1 MRTLVVGG
9 GGPIGQAVV
18 RAFLARGDEA
28 FWTSRQAAPP
38 PGTINGHVHADRN
51 RPDDI
56 AQILRDQQ
64 IDTVVDMVAY
74 SEVSTRPLLSVL
86 EHRLQRYV
94 LVSSC
99 DVYRNYG
106 LLHRIEA
113 GDADASPLGETAPL
127 RTRRFPYRGDTV
139 RDPDAPDRWMDDYD
153 KIPIEAAVRDMT
165 CDWTILRLP
174 MVYGPGDRQRRFRW
188 AITPMVSQAP
198 LLQAPKTWL
207 NWKTTY
213 GFIDNVAAAVAHC
226 TADRRAANATFN
238 VADEPAMRHH
248 SWIDRFRKATGWT
261 GTVEPTETDT
271 PFSRAIV
278 ALDLSVPLDVS
289 AQRLFTDLEFT
300 PPVAPDTAARL
311 TVADEAARHG
321 PG

>member
-1 MRTLVVGG
+1 MRTLVIGG

-28 FWTSRQAAPP
+28 FWTSRQPNPP
-38 PGTINGHVHADRN
+38 QGAINGHVHVDRN

-56 AQILRDQQ
+56 ARILHDRQIE
-64 IDTVVDMVAY
+64 TVVDMVAY
-74 SEVSTRPLLSVL
+74 SEASTRPLLSAL
-86 EHRLQRYV
+86 EGRLQRYV

-106 LLHRIEA
+106 LLHRLET
-113 GDADASPLGETAPL
+113 GDADASPLSETAPL
-127 RTRRFPYRGDTV
+127 RTRRFPYRLDTA
-139 RDPDAPDRWMDDYD
+139 RAADAPDRWMDDYD
-153 KIPIEAAVRDMT
+153 KIPIEDAVRGMA

-207 NWKTTY
+207 DWKTTY
-213 GFIDNVAAAVAHC
+213 GFIDNVAAAIAHC

-248 SWIDRFRKATGWT
+248 GWIDRLRQATGWT
-261 GTVEPTETDT
+261 GTVEPTEKDT
-271 PFSRAIV
+271 PFARAITG
-278 ALDLSVPLDVS
+278 LDLSVPLDVP

-300 PPVAPDTAARL
+300 PPVALDTAARL
-311 TVADEAARHG
+311 TVADEHARQG